1 MARARREKIAIGFMV
16 LWLII
21 WAGGMMVVLYGLSRA
36 IASGEP
42 MATLFMTLWLGGA
55 GFGLLMGARKLRE
68 LLLNPGGLPRRVRG
82 SDWNDAV
89 SPDRNGGGPPAPPP
103 V

>member
-36 IASGEP
+36 VASGEP

-82 SDWNDAV
+82 PDWNDGV
-89 SPDRNGGGPPAPPP
+89 PPDRNGGGPQAPPP

>member
-36 IASGEP
+36 VASGEP
-42 MATLFMTLWLGGA
+42 MAMLFMTLWLGGA
-55 GFGLLMGARKLRE
+55 GFGLLLGARKLRE

-82 SDWNDAV
+82 SDWNDGISRGA
-89 SPDRNGGGPPAPPP
+89 DGDGPPPPP
-103 V
+103 RT